1 MAGHSGLVS
10 AAGTPRGA
18 RAAAPRGALALIAA
32 GTLIGLAACGSAV
45 SGGAGIPVSAGT
57 SHPPTPAAAVSASA
71 GVPLCA
77 AAQSVDRVVAG
88 PMSSHFREVLPR
100 GITISDAPRVR
111 ALAAAL
117 CALPPMPSGLH
128 CPAAIGGTVRLV
140 FAAGGQDF
148 QPVAIQESGCRAVSG
163 IGPARWWSRSPQ
175 FGQLLTRTV
184 GGRGRLIPG
193 THPSSVPTA

>member
-1 MAGHSGLVS
+1 MVSQSRLVS
-10 AAGTPRGA
+10 AAGGGA
-18 RAAAPRGALALIAA
+18 RGTAARAALALIAV
-32 GTLIGLAACGSAV
+32 GILLGLAACGSAAPG
-45 SGGAGIPVSAGT
+45 SAGNPVSAGT
-57 SHPPTPAAAVSASA
+57 SHPPTSAAAVSASA

-88 PMSSHFREVLPR
+88 PASSHFREILPH

-128 CPAAIGGTVRLV
+128 CPAATGGTVRLV
-140 FAAGGQDF
+140 FAASGQDF
-148 QPVAIQESGCRAVSG
+148 QPVAIQESGCRTVSG
-163 IGPARWWSRSPQ
+163 VGPARSWSRSPQ

-184 GGRGRLIPG
+184 GGRGRMIPG